1 MKKIYIL
8 VFVDL
13 RNNGYNCKDVK
24 VYTDKVSATKE
35 MREQYFDKF
44 RELHDP
50 EKEDPFTQDSMDYQ
64 FTDGY
69 AYLFGEYYW
78 DIFEKEIPEE

>member
-8 VFVDL
+8 VFNDL
-13 RNNGYNCKDVK
+13 RNCGYNCKDVK
-24 VYTDKVSATKE
+24 VYTDKASATEE
-35 MREQYFDKF
+35 MRKQYLEKF
-44 RELHDP
+44 KELHNTD
-50 EKEDPFTQDSMDYQ
+50 EDPYVQHTMDYQ